1 MIKAQRLYNLLMC
14 GTLSASEL
22 DKLLE
27 RKDYLGALHALRGH
41 EFRMADIGN
50 NPLALDAFCRSRR
63 AVRSLAASDSYLNYF
78 FCSDAAYAEVM
89 LSDIALQEER
99 IQLRVAKDLAKLPWK
114 SKLRSVGTAKF
125 NHVCHATELGL
136 YVGVGSNIAG
146 YSEDGVNWTVSSLT
160 GNYNCVCW
168 SPEKAVFVAVGPSH
182 VAKSPDGIAWTF
194 RNSGIPSGKIYWAA
208 RHQRFIAVGSN
219 GIATSGDAEDWA
231 TRISYAGNVL
241 VDDGGQYVSV
251 REQSSTAYSIFTSGD
266 TTSWPQTSATVT
278 QAAPL
283 HDGCWVPERG
293 RMVFVGNGVV
303 LIRDGATWSLRTLPT
318 GVQLMSVVY
327 SPQLRALV
335 AAGNDSIYISPDFGD
350 TWIPGSPPQRTPPGY
365 NLNALIWNETKRM
378 FLCNDKYS
386 AESLFLPDRGGA

>member
-50 NPLALDAFCRSRR
+50 NSLALDAFCRSRR

-114 SKLRSVGTAKF
+114 SRLRSVGTAKF

-136 YVGVGSNIAG
+136 YVGVGNNIAG

-168 SPEKAVFVAVGPSH
+168 SPEKAVFVAVGPSY

-194 RNSGIPSGKIYWAA
+194 RSSSIPSEKIYWAA
-208 RHQRFIAVGSN
+208 RHKWFIASGSS
-219 GIATSGDAEDWA
+219 GIATSSEAEDWTA
-231 TRISYAGNVL
+231 RISYAGNVV
-241 VDDGGQYVSV
+241 VDDGGQYVSP
-251 REQSSTAYSIFTSGD
+251 RMQSSTVYSIYTSGD
-266 TTSWPQTSATVT
+266 MNSWPSSSVTVT
-278 QAAPL
+278 QAASL
-283 HDGCWVPERG
+283 NDGCWVPERG

-303 LIRDGATWSLRTLPT
+303 LIRDGTTWSSRALPGGVNLRGVVYCPQLRTL
-318 GVQLMSVVY
+318 
-327 SPQLRALV
+327 V
-335 AAGNDSIYISPDFGD
+335 AVGGGLIFISSDFGD
-350 TWIPGSPPQRTPPGY
+350 TWIPGSLPQRTSPGY
-365 NLNALIWNETKRM
+365 DLSTPIWNEVERI
-378 FLCNDKYS
+378 FLCNNKSS
-386 AESLFLPDRGGA
+386 AESLFLPDRGDA